1 MSYNGIENS
10 VDLGAPV
17 TLFEFI
23 YGQTSGDAYRYSTT
37 LDEVTLAGRSWKP
50 HNLKHSDI
58 VATGKLDKA
67 ELTVTGR
74 PDIEVASL
82 FLSAPPSQPVQLNIW
97 RGHALTAQEGWDEF
111 VRVWVGR
118 VLTCRWVADTANV
131 EFKCEP
137 VATSAKRVGLRR
149 YYQYGCPHVL
159 YGRACGVSELA
170 NTSSVQVLTVPS
182 QVDIYVG
189 HTGVGPALNPSQL
202 AGGIF
207 TMKLPDGRE
216 ARRTIVSAGNDPTY
230 GLYLRLMSALPGVAV
245 GAYGSVARGCQH
257 TFEACKT
264 FNNTSNYGGCPN
276 IPTKDPFRSNT
287 F

>member
-1 MSYNGIENS
+1 MSYNAIENS
-10 VDLGAPV
+10 VDLGSPV

-23 YGQTSGDAYRYSTT
+23 YGPTAGDAYRYATT
-37 LDEVTLAGRSWKP
+37 LEDVSLAGRTWSP

-67 ELTVTGR
+67 ELTVTAR
-74 PDIEVASL
+74 PDIDVAAL
-82 FLSAPPSQPVQLNIW
+82 FLSSPPSQPVMLNIW
-97 RGHALTAQEGWDEF
+97 RGHALTTQEGWDEF
-111 VRVWVGR
+111 MRIWVGR
-118 VLTCRWVADTANV
+118 VLSCKWTNDTASV

-137 VATSAKRVGLRR
+137 VATSARRIGLRR
-149 YYQYGCPHVL
+149 HYQYGCPHVL
-159 YGRACGVSELA
+159 YGRACGVSEQA
-170 NTSSVQVLTVPS
+170 NTSGIRVMTVANQVEFYVAYTGTGPS
-182 QVDIYVG
+182 INS
-189 HTGVGPALNPSQL
+189 ANL

-207 TMKLPDGRE
+207 TLKLPDGRE
-216 ARRTIVSAGNDPTY
+216 ARRTIVSARVDPSLGVY
-230 GLYLRLMSALPGVAV
+230 IRLMSSLPALAV
-245 GAYGSVARGCQH
+245 GALGSVARGCAH